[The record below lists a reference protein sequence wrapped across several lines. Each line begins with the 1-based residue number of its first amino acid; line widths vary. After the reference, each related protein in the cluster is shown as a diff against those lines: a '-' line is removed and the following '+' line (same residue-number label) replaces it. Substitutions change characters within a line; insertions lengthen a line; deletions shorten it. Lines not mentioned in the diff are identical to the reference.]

1 MISVPSSV
9 VFDDVS
15 WPNRPWF
22 RSNILLDSSGNPAG
36 QDGTS
41 RSLTRGND
49 RHLLRALRQDAQAI
63 VTGGE
68 TVRSEGWHFPPD
80 GFLFVATRGDLSLD
94 TCARPE
100 QLRLF
105 TFDDAPSKSLE
116 KALSTLATECHVR
129 RLLCESGPQLLR
141 AITEAELIDEAFVS
155 VVSSDRDTE
164 RHVDELEGVVRRALS
179 LKPSRYA
186 LRGHVQQSD
195 VTYLRFVR
203 LGPRLSPVF
212 GAM

>member
-36 QDGTS
+36 PDGTS

-100 QLRLF
+100 RLRLF
-105 TFDDAPSKSLE
+105 TFDASSKSLE
-116 KALSTLATECHVR
+116 NALSTLATECRVR

-141 AITEAELIDEAFVS
+141 AITEADLIDEAFVS
-155 VVSSDRDTE
+155 VVSSDRATE
-164 RHVDELEGVVRRALS
+164 IHVDELEGVVRRALS

-186 LRGHVQQSD
+186 LLGHVQQSD
-195 VTYLRFVR
+195 VTYFRFVH